1 MMKPAARRAS
11 EGDSNRNGAASDAG
25 ASEAKPSKSS
35 LRRHAILRRATELFD
50 QRGYSNTSLDD
61 IAQAVGVTR
70 EALYYYYRNRSEI
83 LLAIIEPQSA
93 ALIDGLDGIM
103 ESPLPSREKLHL
115 AIDNHLRRFDRHCLE
130 MTIGLRDG
138 LMDVSEPVR
147 KAMQRIWKKYEGLWV
162 RLVADGQRSGEFERI
177 GDPKMIAFGILGM
190 CNWLAR
196 WYNPR
201 KQVAIDEIIE
211 TYTTLIGRGLVAG
224 PRSGED

>member
-1 MMKPAARRAS
+1 MI
-11 EGDSNRNGAASDAG
+11 
-25 ASEAKPSKSS
+25 EAKTSKSS
-35 LRRHAILRRATELFD
+35 LRRDAILRCATELFD

-83 LLAIIEPQSA
+83 LLAIIKPQSA

-103 ESPLPSREKLHL
+103 ATPLPSREKLHR

-138 LMDVSEPVR
+138 LMDVSEPVQ
-147 KAMQRIWKKYEGLWV
+147 KSMKRIWKKYEGLWV
-162 RLVADGQRSGEFERI
+162 RLVADGQAREEFERI

-196 WYNPR
+196 WYNPGKR
-201 KQVAIDEIIE
+201 VTIDEIIE
-211 TYTTLIGRGLVAG
+211 TYTTLIGRGLLVERQRPAS
-224 PRSGED
+224 RMF